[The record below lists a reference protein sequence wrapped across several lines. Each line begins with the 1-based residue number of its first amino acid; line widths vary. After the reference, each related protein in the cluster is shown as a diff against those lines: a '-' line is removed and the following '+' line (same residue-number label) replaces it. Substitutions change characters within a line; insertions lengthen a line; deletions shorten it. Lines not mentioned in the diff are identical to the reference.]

1 MYYIKEMMENNNSP
15 THLSLY
21 QLNNLVSEV
30 ISLSFNQ
37 DFWVEAEVS
46 EIREVRG
53 HCYIELIEKDE
64 KMNTPI
70 ARASAKCWSNKWMFI
85 KPHFE
90 RVTRQQLKAGMK
102 VLLKVEAQFHEAF
115 GFAWIINDIDP
126 TFTLGS
132 MAKKRKDIIDALKAQ
147 GVYDL
152 QKELYMPLFAKRI
165 AVISSEG
172 AAGYG
177 DFMQHLVHNE
187 YGFVF
192 EVTLFNA
199 VMQGEGIE
207 QSVIS
212 ALNAINDKLS
222 QFDVVVMIRGGG
234 GTSDLSGFDSLA
246 LAENIAN
253 FPIPVITGIGHDRD
267 ESVLDL
273 ISFEQVK
280 TPTAAAD
287 YFINH
292 ALRVYSRIDTLQ
304 QYVVT
309 YAQNRIELER
319 NKLQRLAEKVPIVF
333 SVVKTKQEGYI
344 QQLLQRLAIGMQS
357 AISHQQRTVEMLAQ
371 RLNNAPKY
379 ILNSEQ
385 HRLTLLNEK
394 IKSLDPQRILE
405 RGYSITLHNGKSV
418 LNAKE
423 LKKGDEIKTQFKD
436 GIITSIIK

>member
-37 DFWVEAEVS
+37 DFWVEAEIS

-132 MAKKRKDIIDALKAQ
+132 MAKKRKNIIDALKAQ

-187 YGFVF
+187 SGFVF

-212 ALNAINDKLS
+212 ALNAINE
-222 QFDVVVMIRGGG
+222 
-234 GTSDLSGFDSLA
+234 FDSLA

-418 LNAKE
+418 LHAKE

>member
-1 MYYIKEMMENNNSP
+1 MMENNNSP

-37 DFWVEAEVS
+37 DFWVEAEIS

-115 GFAWIINDIDP
+115 GFAWIINDIV
-126 TFTLGS
+126 
-132 MAKKRKDIIDALKAQ
+132 DALKAQ

-165 AVISSEG
+165 AVVSSEG